1 MTVFINGRFLSQS
14 LTGVQ
19 RVAYQLTDRLVQRL
33 DDVAVLAPSDIRT
46 RPEAW
51 PIRITGR
58 LRGQA
63 WEQGCLPMAARSGLL
78 LSLSN
83 LGPVLHP
90 RQVVMIHD
98 AATFDTPE
106 NYGFA
111 MRTAYRVLL
120 PALGKRTKRVLTV
133 SEFSKARLAHHGIA
147 PAQGISVVHNGV
159 DHVLDIEPDE
169 QAASRFGLTKGGYVL
184 AVGSTSRNKNLS
196 LVVDALKRLG
206 PKAPPLALVGSGG
219 GGVFARAQGLEA
231 DRVRALG
238 YLDDATLHGL
248 YRDALCLAFPSRY
261 EGFGLPPLEAMS
273 LGCPA
278 IVSTSA
284 SLPEVC
290 GDAALFCDPDD
301 AETMANH
308 IRSLSDNPELRKQLI
323 AAGHAQA
330 ARFTWDKAAADVEAV
345 LREIEAATDIAAS
358 VQNSETD

>member
-19 RVAYQLTDRLVQRL
+19 RVAYQLTDRLVRRL
-33 DDVAVLAPSDIRT
+33 DDIVVLAPSDIRT
-46 RPEAW
+46 RPASW

-63 WEQGCLPMAARSGLL
+63 WEQGCLPMAARGGVLFSP
-78 LSLSN
+78 SN
-83 LGPVLHP
+83 LGPVLHS

-98 AATFDTPE
+98 AATFDTAE
-106 NYGFA
+106 NYGLA
-111 MRTAYRVLL
+111 MRTAYRLLL
-120 PALGKRTKRVLTV
+120 PALGKRAKRVLTV
-133 SEFSKARLAHHGIA
+133 SDFSKARLVHHGIA
-147 PAQGISVVHNGV
+147 AADAVTVVHNGV

-169 QAASRFGLTKGGYVL
+169 QAAARFGLTKRGYVL

-196 LVVDALKRLG
+196 LVVEALKRLG
-206 PKAPPLALVGSGG
+206 PDAPPLALVGAGG
-219 GGVFARAQGLEA
+219 GGIFARAQGLEA

-278 IVSTSA
+278 IVSTCA

-290 GDAALFCDPDD
+290 GDAALFCGPDD
-301 AETMANH
+301 AEAMAGH
-308 IRSLSDNPELRKQLI
+308 IRSLVEDSGLRERLVV
-323 AAGHAQA
+323 AGHAQA
-330 ARFTWDKAAADVEAV
+330 ARFTWNKAAGEVEAV
-345 LREIEAATDIAAS
+345 LREIEAAH
-358 VQNSETD
+358 